1 MARMNWM
8 AGAGA
13 LLIGLSASAQSVEK
27 GPQLL
32 QKNELK
38 GAVEVRLT
46 SRGQKA
52 FGSALSQI
60 LGNIGYQVNEG
71 YFPEFNYE
79 AEKPVNLDEL
89 EQTMPDQIKIFK
101 NVRNLLTQWLVG
113 FTLADH
119 KPAVKIADS
128 QYHATFSRFA
138 LVTDENLMKSL
149 GKEDGAV
156 FAVELEVSKFDAQ
169 TAAVR
174 AWDMNNPHLG
184 KIGLD
189 DVAIHAGSKEM
200 PVKMRIP
207 VYVSLNENGKIQF
220 EPLEITENFSEAPIE
235 IKYQKIIVPTVVIT
249 VDGHSYQ
256 MNNEQLQKYLN
267 DQMPEILKIVRANM
281 SKFAREIIPDFFN
294 HKAKP
299 GEAAGGPSKAE
310 ELQNALEE
318 VQTLEAP
325 GAEPTDKRP
334 DFKWGLILKKMNLKN
349 SVLTLGMSA
358 FVADPLGGSTNAPYL
373 AKDTARGTPNF
384 NLDQTTY
391 DLGLSVDR
399 GLVNRILKLAYE
411 RKNFEKI
418 ALKDGTTLSLR
429 AAPTIDALKPEKKL
443 VPKNP
448 RETFVRATVAIEYAP
463 KKDIFSREYWALA
476 EKIIVQVDVIAK
488 LRQAADKS
496 GMQVVLQEID
506 ADSVFMDPKYLSN
519 IGAAFKS
526 KVYSELR
533 AKIVEISAG
542 LTKEETSIPGTLA
555 FPPKILGLTLDV
567 VKVDMSPSGHLFM
580 YTNFVTGPG
589 GTK

>member
-1 MARMNWM
+1 MGRMNWM

-13 LLIGLSASAQSVEK
+13 LLIGLSAGAQSAEK

-52 FGSALSQI
+52 FGSALGQI

-149 GKEDGAV
+149 GKTDGAV

-169 TAAVR
+169 TAAIR
-174 AWDMNNPHLG
+174 AWDMNNEHLG
-184 KIGLD
+184 KIGLN
-189 DVAIHAGSKEM
+189 DVAIKAGSKEM

-207 VYVSLNENGKIQF
+207 VYVYLNENGKIQF
-220 EPLEITENFSEAPIE
+220 EPLEITENFDQIPIE
-235 IKYQKIIVPTVVIT
+235 IKYQKVIVPTVVIQ
-249 VDGHSYQ
+249 VDGKSYQ
-256 MNNEQLQKYLN
+256 MNNDQLQKYLN
-267 DQMPEILKIVRANM
+267 DQMPEILKVVRANM

-299 GEAAGGPSKAE
+299 GEAAAPTKAE

-334 DFKWGLILKKMNLKN
+334 DFKWGLILKKMNLKD

-358 FVADPLGGSTNAPYL
+358 FVSDPLGGSTMAPYL
-373 AKDTARGTPNF
+373 PKDSARGNPNF
-384 NLDQTTY
+384 NLDQATY

-418 ALKDGTTLSLR
+418 ALKDGTVLSLR
-429 AAPTIDALKPEKKL
+429 AAPTIDALKPEKKI
-443 VPKNP
+443 VPKNAK
-448 RETFVRATVAIEYAP
+448 ETFVRATVSIEYQPERNWLSA
-463 KKDIFSREYWALA
+463 EYWALA
-476 EKIIVQVDVIAK
+476 EKIIITVDVVAK

-496 GMQVVLQEID
+496 GMQVILQEID

-519 IGAAFKS
+519 IGAAVKNT
-526 KVYSELR
+526 VYKKLHDKLVS
-533 AKIVEISAG
+533 ISAA

-580 YTNFVTGPG
+580 YTNFVTGTG